1 MLRKIQLLLGHLL
14 KNDAE
19 ILPSKQQRNTTFSQS
34 IKQPNQSLNIA
45 KTPNNNNEILLKEL
59 SKSDINWLFAN
70 GYQQQVISGAVLISQ
85 QRQVESLYI
94 VMKGSFSASIKRNQQ
109 STLASVFAALED
121 NDDLQQEIA
130 HFSTGEVFGETS
142 FLNISTS
149 VITVK
154 ALENSVV
161 LTLPSQKLL
170 AKLQEDLDFASRF
183 YRAIAI
189 ILWERFEYLVK
200 QFVHRQHLQIR
211 SLQDI
216 PLIFGELSD
225 SDVEWMIEHS
235 QVEEFTK
242 GTVLIQAGRS
252 VENLYLLLQGS
263 VSLFFKESKTNA
275 LSSVFAS
282 LENKD
287 QSDEFPGYEIAQLI
301 RGELIG
307 EMALLDSRLPAYN
320 FKALEDLRVLV
331 IPRQLLSIK
340 LLQNPSMGNRFYRVI
355 AMLLL
360 ARLQA
365 LISRLIY
372 DTSSYQIGQ
381 TLLQEL
387 GYENEI
393 NLETMDKISLGGARF
408 DWMLRRLRILS

>member
-1 MLRKIQLLLGHLL
+1 MFRKIQLLLEHLL
-14 KNDAE
+14 KKNAE
-19 ILPSKQQRNTTFSQS
+19 VLPIKQQNDDTFIQS
-34 IKQPNQSLNIA
+34 IKQPNSNVNFA
-45 KTPNNNNEILLKEL
+45 KIPNNNNEILLKEL
-59 SKSDINWLFAN
+59 SNSDINWIFAN
-70 GYQQQVISGAVLISQ
+70 GYQQQIISGSVLIRQQSQ
-85 QRQVESLYI
+85 VDSLYI
-94 VMKGSFSASIKRNQQ
+94 VMKGTFSASIKRNQH

-130 HFSTGEVFGETS
+130 HFSTSEVFGETS

-149 VITVK
+149 AITVK

-161 LTLPSQKLL
+161 LTLPRQKLL
-170 AKLQEDLDFASRF
+170 TKLQEDLDFASRF
-183 YRAIAI
+183 YRVIAI

-200 QFVHRQHLQIR
+200 QFVHRQNLQIR

-225 SDVEWMIEHS
+225 SDVEWMIEYS
-235 QVEEFTK
+235 QIEEFTQ

-263 VSLFFKESKTNA
+263 VSVFFKESKTNA

-287 QSDEFPGYEIAQLI
+287 QTDELPGYEIAQLI

-307 EMALLDSRLPAYN
+307 EMALLDGRLPAYN

-381 TLLQEL
+381 TLLQDL